1 LRVLPG
7 FKPNVLISDIGM
19 PGTDG
24 YELMRRIKRLPVES
38 GLRVPAI
45 AVTAF
50 ARPEDRARALEAG
63 YALHLPKP
71 IEPVRILMEV
81 ARLLRKGDL

>member
-1 LRVLPG
+1 
-7 FKPNVLISDIGM
+7 
-19 PGTDG
+19 
-24 YELMRRIKRLPVES
+24 VES

-63 YALHLPKP
+63 YVAHLSKP
-71 IEPVRILMEV
+71 VDPARILLEV
-81 ARLLRKGDL
+81 ARLLRKEEP